1 MAVLDGLKI
10 ERCKNN
16 HATPK
21 NKTPALTSD
30 AGVSIYYKLNL

>member
-21 NKTPALTSD
+21 TKRLHLTSD
-30 AGVSIYYKLNL
+30 AGVSYIL